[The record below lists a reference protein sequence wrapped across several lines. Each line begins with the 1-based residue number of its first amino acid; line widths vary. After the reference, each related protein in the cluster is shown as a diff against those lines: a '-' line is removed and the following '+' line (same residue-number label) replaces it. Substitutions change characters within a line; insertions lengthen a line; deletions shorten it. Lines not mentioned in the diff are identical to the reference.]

1 MNRYT
6 FTAKYKNHN
15 YNTIVAVKH
24 CLHPRKTKVYK
35 NLKNML
41 DRDIIESYGWARE
54 KIDY

>member
-24 CLHPRKTKVYK
+24 CLHPKKTKVYK
-35 NLKNML
+35 TLKNML
-41 DRDIIESYGWARE
+41 DRDIIQSYGYSRE
-54 KIDY
+54 TIYY